1 MKGIADT
8 GFIVAF
14 ARGHDQHHVW
24 AVDIAKQITEPL
36 LTSEPVLAEAAFQL
50 ESSSYVL
57 ALLQDEMLRL
67 AFDCNRNIAP
77 LAELARRYRDR
88 NPDLA
93 DLCLIRMSEL
103 YPRHVVITVDSD
115 FRVYRR
121 NRREAIPIHLPP
133 HALLRQLNGDRPAG
147 STRASSAECGT
158 RHWRSLNSAQQLRIG
173 KFSAAAIH

>member
-14 ARGHDQHHVW
+14 ARGNDQHHVW

-36 LTSEPVLAEAAFQL
+36 LTCEAVLAEAAFQL

-103 YPRHVVITVDSD
+103 YSRHVVITVDSD

-133 HALLRQLNGDRPAG
+133 RRP
-147 STRASSAECGT
+147 
-158 RHWRSLNSAQQLRIG
+158 
-173 KFSAAAIH
+173 

>member
-1 MKGIADT
+1 VVFSAP
-8 GFIVAF
+8 
-14 ARGHDQHHVW
+14 Q
-24 AVDIAKQITEPL
+24 AKCVNSDEGD
-36 LTSEPVLAEAAFQL
+36 VLRVVC
-50 ESSSYVL
+50 VL

-77 LAELARRYRDR
+77 LAELARRHRDR

-115 FRVYRR
+115 FGVYRR

-133 HALLRQLNGDRPAG
+133 KRP
-147 STRASSAECGT
+147 
-158 RHWRSLNSAQQLRIG
+158 
-173 KFSAAAIH
+173 

>member
-14 ARGHDQHHVW
+14 ARRNDQHHAW
-24 AVDIAKQITEPL
+24 ALDVAKRITEPL
-36 LTSEPVLAEAAFQL
+36 LTCEAVLAEAAFQL
-50 ESSSYVL
+50 ESSWYVL
-57 ALLQDEMLRL
+57 ALLQDEMMRL
-67 AFDCNRNIAP
+67 AFDCNRNLAA
-77 LAELARRYRDR
+77 LAELGRRYKDR

-103 YPRHVVITVDSD
+103 YPHHVIITVDGD

-133 HALLRQLNGDRPAG
+133 KRP
-147 STRASSAECGT
+147 
-158 RHWRSLNSAQQLRIG
+158 
-173 KFSAAAIH
+173 